1 MFKDMTP
8 FFDENNGT
16 DIAAGVIDGVT
27 HNGYLNGVEA
37 EFYLDNSG
45 PAVERYTFDIEYFAG
60 WRSVVG
66 KTIVVNGENHLIDG
80 IDNDGTGVLTLQL
93 FAQ

>member
-16 DIAAGVIDGVT
+16 DITAGVINGVT

-37 EFYLDNSG
+37 EFYLGQQRPSCR
-45 PAVERYTFDIEYFAG
+45 ALHV
-60 WRSVVG
+60 
-66 KTIVVNGENHLIDG
+66 
-80 IDNDGTGVLTLQL
+80 
-93 FAQ
+93 